1 MSPLLVAV
9 LLLGALAGIGL
20 TLVAAQLVPA
30 PPDLDAALERLS
42 TQRPSAPDVRAAG
55 LQDRLG
61 RTLLARGGALPGLRP
76 PIRELAILRIAPHEW
91 LGEKA
96 LLAVIGLAFPPLL
109 AGLLTVA
116 GIGLPW
122 PLPTLAALG
131 LAVVFFVLPS
141 LTLRERAA

>member
-42 TQRPSAPDVRAAG
+42 TQRPNAPDVGAAG

-61 RTLLARGGALPGLRP
+61 RTLLARGSALPGLRP
-76 PIRELAILRIAPHEW
+76 PVRELAILRIAPHEW

-96 LLAVIGLAFPPLL
+96 LLAIIGLAFPPLL
-109 AGLLTVA
+109 VALLNVA
-116 GIGLPW
+116 GFALPW
-122 PLPTLAALG
+122 AVPTLASLAL
-131 LAVVFFVLPS
+131 
-141 LTLRERAA
+141 AAF